1 MLLIKNPSIEP
12 INIMMTAGV
21 NRAEMGLLSEKVFL
35 KTRNFLRQIKVKM
48 ITEIKTPA
56 IKESG

>member
-1 MLLIKNPSIEP
+1 
-12 INIMMTAGV
+12 MMTAGV